1 MNAGEDMTDRL
12 AFSIKE
18 VAEQVGVS
26 KDTVKREIAR
36 GLLPIRKIGRLT
48 RIDRQDRDEWLLA
61 SKIVGRNKAGT
72 NK

>member
-1 MNAGEDMTDRL
+1 MTERL
-12 AFSIKE
+12 AFSIAE

-26 KDTVKREIAR
+26 KDTVKRAIAK
-36 GLLPIRKIGRLT
+36 GHLPIRKIGRLT

-61 SKIVGRNKAGT
+61 GRRTMGRNKAVA

>member
-1 MNAGEDMTDRL
+1 MIERL
-12 AFSIKE
+12 AFSIAE

-26 KDTVKREIAR
+26 KDTVRRAIKK
-36 GLLPIRKIGRLT
+36 GHLPIRKIGHLV

-61 SKIVGRNKAGT
+61 GRRTMVRNKAGG

>member
-1 MNAGEDMTDRL
+1 MTERTAYSQRL

-18 VAEQVGVS
+18 VAQQVGVS
-26 KDTVKREIAR
+26 PDTIKREIAR
-36 GLLPIRKIGRLT
+36 GFLPIRKIGRAT

-61 SKIVGRNKAGT
+61 GRRVGRNKAEA

>member
-1 MNAGEDMTDRL
+1 MTERL
-12 AFSIKE
+12 AFSIAE

-26 KDTVKREIAR
+26 RDTIKREIAR
-36 GLLPIRKIGRLT
+36 GFLPIRKIGRLT

-61 SKIVGRNKAGT
+61 GRSVGRNKAEE

>member
-1 MNAGEDMTDRL
+1 MSERL
-12 AFSIKE
+12 AYSIAE

-26 KDTVKREIAR
+26 EDTVKRAIAK
-36 GLLPIRKIGRLT
+36 GQLPIRKIGRLT

-61 SKIVGRNKAGT
+61 GRSVGGNKAAA